1 MAIDSKI
8 VVQIKG
14 IEWIVLSLILSGYSL
29 VAAYRI
35 GWGNGTSTFWIL
47 FALIMII
54 CILTILF
61 ALMDLQVV
69 YKFPTDID

>member
-29 VAAYRI
+29 AAALRI

-47 FALIMII
+47 VGLIMII
-54 CILTILF
+54 CVLTILF